1 MENHPFHIVII
12 RESLT
17 DNLKHEGK
25 ERGKQRQRH
34 LNMRGK
40 YIPAEKSRATVL
52 ERRCLCSVKSY
63 YKAKTAILS
72 EGRTAIYDTT
82 IMEKCRLN
90 KDVINKVGT
99 DVCQNMDMGRH
110 KLYRVTDCVWN
121 TVSMEAGKL
130 NTKEDGHVVG

>member
-1 MENHPFHIVII
+1 MI
-12 RESLT
+12 
-17 DNLKHEGK
+17 
-25 ERGKQRQRH
+25 
-34 LNMRGK
+34 
-40 YIPAEKSRATVL
+40 
-52 ERRCLCSVKSY
+52 
-63 YKAKTAILS
+63 
-72 EGRTAIYDTT
+72 TT